1 MLLSGVF
8 RSETDVTETGRFTLD
23 GGRITFRPAS
33 QQGWISVMNGRRQPL
48 GPPGPARAYAIGVY
62 GQYIL
67 LRGQCAPYQ
76 VDLGCGE
83 D

>member
-1 MLLSGVF
+1 
-8 RSETDVTETGRFTLD
+8 
-23 GGRITFRPAS
+23 
-33 QQGWISVMNGRRQPL
+33 MNGRRQPL

-83 D
+83 DRSGAKRKLTFPFRRVR